1 MAARANEKYDVKREH
16 PELYAPSA
24 KEFAIVDVP
33 PMRYLAVDGHG
44 DPNTA
49 ARYRDAVEALF
60 GVAYAV
66 KFASKR
72 MLGRDFVV
80 APLEGLWWAEDQGA
94 FVARDKGAWSWTL
107 LIAQPDWIDEDA
119 VAAAVD
125 AVRAKSA
132 KAGGRENPALD
143 ELRLEHL
150 HEGPSAQILHVGSYD
165 DEAPTLATAARRMD
179 AAAGPHLQRPPPRG
193 VPQRCP
199 AHGAG
204 EAAHRAASAGSP
216 ALTRHLRRLA
226 KLDRSCVPAG
236 HPLVN
241 LSLPVTNRGAA
252 ASYG

>member
-33 PMRYLAVDGHG
+33 GMRYLAVDGHG

-107 LIAQPDWIDEDA
+107 LIAQPDWIDDDA
-119 VAAAVD
+119 VGAAID

-165 DEAPTLATAARRMD
+165 DEAPTLARLHDEWMPQQGLTFNGLHHEVYLSDARRT
-179 AAAGPHLQRPPPRG
+179 APEKLRTVLRQPVRP
-193 VPQRCP
+193 
-199 AHGAG
+199 
-204 EAAHRAASAGSP
+204 
-216 ALTRHLRRLA
+216 L
-226 KLDRSCVPAG
+226 
-236 HPLVN
+236 
-241 LSLPVTNRGAA
+241 
-252 ASYG
+252 